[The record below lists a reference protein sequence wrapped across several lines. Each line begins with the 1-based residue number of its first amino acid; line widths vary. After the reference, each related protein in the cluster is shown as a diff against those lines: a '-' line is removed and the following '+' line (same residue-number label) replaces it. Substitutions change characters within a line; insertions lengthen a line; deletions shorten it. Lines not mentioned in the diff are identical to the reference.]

1 MVLVVKDRVKDTS
14 STSGSGTITL
24 DNSPPAGYQA
34 FSTLGNGST
43 TYYAIQGSDDSWE
56 IGIGTYTSNTLAR
69 TTILSS
75 SNNGVIINFPSGSH
89 TVWVDYPAA
98 KAYLSE
104 EGIDKS
110 FTSTAG
116 IAAGR
121 PVILNSAGTV
131 TQVAETSTPIP
142 AGLGTL
148 SSTTVT
154 DALENVVAMGET
166 NHS

>member
-1 MVLVVKDRVKDTS
+1 MVLVVKDRIKDTS

-43 TYYAIQGSDDSWE
+43 TYYTIQGSDDSWE
-56 IGIGTYTSNTLAR
+56 IGIGTYTSNTLTR

-116 IAAGR
+116 IAAG
-121 PVILNSAGTV
+121 S
-131 TQVAETSTPIP
+131 
-142 AGLGTL
+142 
-148 SSTTVT
+148 
-154 DALENVVAMGET
+154 
-166 NHS
+166 